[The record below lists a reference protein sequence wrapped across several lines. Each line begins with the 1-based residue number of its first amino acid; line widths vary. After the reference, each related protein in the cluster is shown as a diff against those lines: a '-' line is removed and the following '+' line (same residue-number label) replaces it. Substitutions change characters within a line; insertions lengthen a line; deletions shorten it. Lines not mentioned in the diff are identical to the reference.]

1 MATIAEFVIPA
12 ASFPLGKIAEEL
24 PEVSIELERIIPT
37 KDAIVPYFWV
47 RGCDG
52 PLGPETLSRLT
63 AQTDLKNIELVD
75 RVEGAYLLRAEW
87 ESQYEGVLRA
97 ITNTDVVLLSG
108 VGNAEQW
115 TFELRA
121 TDHESIAD
129 FQERCREL
137 DIHPTLVS
145 LQRLSEVQSVE
156 DHNLTPAQREA
167 LVLAYEQGYYESPR
181 QVTLAELAET
191 LDITGQS
198 LGSRLRRGTHRL
210 IENTLID

>member
-12 ASFPLGKIAEEL
+12 TEFPLGRIAEEL
-24 PEVSIELERIIPT
+24 PDVTVELERIIPT
-37 KDAIVPYFWV
+37 RDAIVPYLWV

-52 PLGPETLSRLT
+52 PLESDTLARLT
-63 AQTDLKNIELVD
+63 AQTDLKDVEVVD

-87 ESQYEGVLRA
+87 RSRYEGVLRA
-97 ITNTDVVLLSG
+97 ITDTDVVLLSG

-115 TFELRA
+115 TFELRG
-121 TDHESIAD
+121 TDHESIAA
-129 FQERCREL
+129 FQQCCREL
-137 DIHPTLVS
+137 DIHATLVS
-145 LQRLSEVQSVE
+145 LQRLSELQTGQ
-156 DHNLTPAQREA
+156 DHDLTPAQQEA

-191 LDITGQS
+191 LGITGQS

-210 IENTLID
+210 IENTLIE